1 MITNE
6 LNIGSVYDY
15 FVYSRTHKE
24 VYKLVVIITNKQVVI
39 STDKGLRND
48 HWNMIASINKEIFP
62 NRKYDEFNVSNDNIV
77 ITSSGSDL
85 EVTIPDEVSEDQIQE
100 LKNILRQVKQFE
112 YDYDYYLFIIG
123 SPEEFLET
131 AINNKKEKDSL
142 DDDEEIIGT
151 VIKSKK
157 NK

>member
-1 MITNE
+1 MYI
-6 LNIGSVYDY
+6 
-15 FVYSRTHKE
+15 
-24 VYKLVVIITNKQVVI
+24 
-39 STDKGLRND
+39 
-48 HWNMIASINKEIFP
+48 
-62 NRKYDEFNVSNDNIV
+62 
-77 ITSSGSDL
+77 L
-85 EVTIPDEVSEDQIQE
+85 EDA
-100 LKNILRQVKQFE
+100 KNIANKLGITIDKF
-112 YDYDYYLFIIG
+112 